1 MNDTELQVDEE
12 FLVDLDEGIDLDEP
26 QVSASGQW
34 LAYGRSRSSN
44 SEEYCVICSATIPI
58 GTLHRFVGIAG
69 GIDGY
74 FAHENCVSGEMQIP
88 IGEPHVNGSDF
99 SEDDADSVEIL
110 DPKATAAVLREV
122 AAPTRRKALEAEPDE
137 GQESD
142 IDLEQL
148 YRREIQRTS
157 LISAEEEVVL
167 AKMIEVGEQ
176 MADDPWKAV
185 YNLHQWTYHET
196 ELKTRKKK
204 EWYRFDPILAEKA
217 HTTFRE
223 AIAFYV
229 KGRQLGEC
237 KITGFDKAARD
248 AAAMPGGDT
257 LQKNLL
263 VAKSLVKAFND
274 RSKRNTA
281 AKTQELVD
289 FAFQAVSSGDL
300 NSRDNQVLSK
310 LFVWSRDEIAWPAV
324 EAYVQSGKYVGAAG
338 EDWLREGGWDP
349 ENPALGKLRGREGA
363 VVQLGWRG
371 REELTKANLRLVV
384 SIAKKYIGR
393 GMSFLDL
400 IQEGN
405 IGLIRAV
412 EKFEYIKG
420 FKFSTYATWWIR
432 QAITRA
438 IADQARTIR
447 IPVHMYEQLNRL
459 TRIQRQLFQE
469 LGREATDEEIA
480 TELTKVTETE
490 VTAERVRAIKKTT
503 REPTSLDAESKS
515 FKDLEQTSHPET
527 FQYHG
532 FTSETRFAERIRD
545 FAAVRPD
552 EAIFTGMRSETVYG
566 MVGSLSEREQHV
578 LKLRFGL
585 HDGRQRTLDEVGAEF
600 NVTRERIRQ
609 IEAKALRKLR
619 HPSRSR
625 KARGFLD
632 DAHGDFLSYSRS
644 SIHSNLIGAS
654 KVFRASANAVNEDTT
669 ELRRAPAEGFND
681 DVLEEVGKYDNKLD
695 YEVSQPPPIEYHVV
709 RDGQVQAVNCS
720 HLTQREKTA
729 IEYGRIPL
737 HWFQSRYQAHGEK
750 WSEDLNEEVRKL
762 YAEGASIARI
772 VLFTGRSPGSISMK
786 LSSLG
791 LPLTAQHEVELDE
804 LFRDAVNQAK
814 SALEDF

>member
-1 MNDTELQVDEE
+1 MTAKK
-12 FLVDLDEGIDLDEP
+12 
-26 QVSASGQW
+26 SAPVTKPAVP
-34 LAYGRSRSSN
+34 LAAKAPAKPATKPAPKSPLKSVAKPAPAKSAK
-44 SEEYCVICSATIPI
+44 SAAKPAAKPAAKLPEKKASLATPAKKASATKPAVKPAPKPAPKSVAIKAKKVPAPKTAAAKPATKSAAKSSTKPAVKPAGKTPAKSSAKSSAKSPAKVGKAGAAKTASAPKAPSPKQAGKQTAKPGGKPAGKQATKPI
-58 GTLHRFVGIAG
+58 AAKLALPAKGAKAGKGAPAEVDPTAKLAGIAEPG
-69 GIDGY
+69 AGDLAEIEADG
-74 FAHENCVSGEMQIP
+74 
-88 IGEPHVNGSDF
+88 
-99 SEDDADSVEIL
+99 VEIL
-110 DPKATAAVLREV
+110 DPEAAAAALLEV
-122 AAPTRRKALEAEPDE
+122 AAPEVAKAAEAVVETVT
-137 GQESD
+137 ESTG
-142 IDLEQL
+142 IDDPVRMYLK
-148 YRREIQRTS
+148 EIGRVGLLT
-157 LISAEEEVVL
+157 AEEEVVL
-167 AKMIEVGEQ
+167 AKMIELGEQ
-176 MADDPWKAV
+176 MADEPWKAV

-204 EWYRFDPILAEKA
+204 EWYRFDPVLAEKA
-217 HTTFRE
+217 HATFRE

-229 KGRQLGEC
+229 KGRKLGEC

-274 RSKRNTA
+274 PSKRNTA

-310 LFVWSRDEIAWPAV
+310 LFVWSRDEIAWPAS

-490 VTAERVRAIKKTT
+490 VTAERVREMRKVSQEPVSLETPIGEEEDSHLGDFIEDKAAKK
-503 REPTSLDAESKS
+503 
-515 FKDLEQTSHPET
+515 
-527 FQYHG
+527 
-532 FTSETRFAERIRD
+532 
-545 FAAVRPD
+545 PD
-552 EAIFTGMRSETVYG
+552 EAANSQLLSEQIVATLE
-566 MVGSLSEREQHV
+566 SLSAREQRV

-585 HDGRQRTLDEVGAEF
+585 EDGRQRTLEEVGAEF

-625 KARGFLD
+625 K
-632 DAHGDFLSYSRS
+632 
-644 SIHSNLIGAS
+644 
-654 KVFRASANAVNEDTT
+654 
-669 ELRRAPAEGFND
+669 LRD
-681 DVLEEVGKYDNKLD
+681 YLE
-695 YEVSQPPPIEYHVV
+695 
-709 RDGQVQAVNCS
+709 
-720 HLTQREKTA
+720 
-729 IEYGRIPL
+729 
-737 HWFQSRYQAHGEK
+737 
-750 WSEDLNEEVRKL
+750 
-762 YAEGASIARI
+762 
-772 VLFTGRSPGSISMK
+772 
-786 LSSLG
+786 
-791 LPLTAQHEVELDE
+791 
-804 LFRDAVNQAK
+804 
-814 SALEDF
+814 

>member
-1 MNDTELQVDEE
+1 MTAKKSAPVTKPAAPVAAKTPTKPATKPAPKSPIKAAAKSAPAKSTKPTSKPAAKPTVKPAATPPAKKASLATPAKKAAATRPAVK
-12 FLVDLDEGIDLDEP
+12 
-26 QVSASGQW
+26 SASKPAPKSVTHKAKKVAAPKAAAAKPAAKPSTKPAVKPSTKPAAKPGGKTPATSSAKSSARAGKAGAAKTAAAPKAPASKSAGKQAAKPSGKQAAKP
-34 LAYGRSRSSN
+34 LAAKLALPAKGAKVGKGAPA
-44 SEEYCVICSATIPI
+44 EVDPTAK
-58 GTLHRFVGIAG
+58 LAGIAEPG
-69 GIDGY
+69 AGDLAEIEADG
-74 FAHENCVSGEMQIP
+74 
-88 IGEPHVNGSDF
+88 
-99 SEDDADSVEIL
+99 VEIL
-110 DPKATAAVLREV
+110 DPEAAAAALLEV
-122 AAPTRRKALEAEPDE
+122 AAPEVAKAAEAVVETVT
-137 GQESD
+137 ESTG
-142 IDLEQL
+142 IDDPVRMYLK
-148 YRREIQRTS
+148 EIGRVGLLT
-157 LISAEEEVVL
+157 AEEEVVL
-167 AKMIEVGEQ
+167 AKMIELGEQ
-176 MADDPWKAV
+176 MADEPWKAV

-217 HTTFRE
+217 HATFRE

-229 KGRQLGEC
+229 KGRKLGEC

-274 RSKRNTA
+274 PSKRNTA

-310 LFVWSRDEIAWPAV
+310 LFVWSRDEIAWPAS
-324 EAYVQSGKYVGAAG
+324 EAYVQSGKYVGAVG
-338 EDWLREGGWDP
+338 EDWLREAGWDP

-490 VTAERVRAIKKTT
+490 VTAERVREMRKVSQEPVSLETPIGEEEDSHLGDFIEDKAAKK
-503 REPTSLDAESKS
+503 
-515 FKDLEQTSHPET
+515 
-527 FQYHG
+527 
-532 FTSETRFAERIRD
+532 
-545 FAAVRPD
+545 PD
-552 EAIFTGMRSETVYG
+552 EAANSQLLSEQIVATLE
-566 MVGSLSEREQHV
+566 SLSAREQRV
-578 LKLRFGL
+578 LRLRFGL
-585 HDGRQRTLDEVGAEF
+585 EDGRQRTLEEVGAEF

-625 KARGFLD
+625 K
-632 DAHGDFLSYSRS
+632 
-644 SIHSNLIGAS
+644 
-654 KVFRASANAVNEDTT
+654 
-669 ELRRAPAEGFND
+669 LRD
-681 DVLEEVGKYDNKLD
+681 YLE
-695 YEVSQPPPIEYHVV
+695 
-709 RDGQVQAVNCS
+709 
-720 HLTQREKTA
+720 
-729 IEYGRIPL
+729 
-737 HWFQSRYQAHGEK
+737 
-750 WSEDLNEEVRKL
+750 
-762 YAEGASIARI
+762 
-772 VLFTGRSPGSISMK
+772 
-786 LSSLG
+786 
-791 LPLTAQHEVELDE
+791 
-804 LFRDAVNQAK
+804 
-814 SALEDF
+814 

>member
-1 MNDTELQVDEE
+1 MTAKKSAPVTKPAVPLAAKAPAKPATKPAPKSPVKAVAKPAPAKSAKPAAKPAAKPPAKKASLATPAKKAAATKPAPKTPAKGAGKPAPKPVSINTKKVAAPKAVAAKRAAAKPTVKSAGKPAAKSMTKPAVKPAGKTPAKSSAKPPAKAGKAGAAKTASAPKAPASKPAGKQAAKPAGKLAGKPVAAKLALPAKGAKAGKGAPAEVD
-12 FLVDLDEGIDLDEP
+12 P
-26 QVSASGQW
+26 TAK
-34 LAYGRSRSSN
+34 LA
-44 SEEYCVICSATIPI
+44 
-58 GTLHRFVGIAG
+58 GIAEPG
-69 GIDGY
+69 AGDLAEIEADG
-74 FAHENCVSGEMQIP
+74 
-88 IGEPHVNGSDF
+88 
-99 SEDDADSVEIL
+99 VEIL
-110 DPKATAAVLREV
+110 DPEAAAAALLEV
-122 AAPTRRKALEAEPDE
+122 AAPEVAKAAEAVVETVT
-137 GQESD
+137 ESTG
-142 IDLEQL
+142 IDDPVRMYLK
-148 YRREIQRTS
+148 EIGRVGLLT
-157 LISAEEEVVL
+157 AEEEVVL
-167 AKMIEVGEQ
+167 AKMIELGEQ
-176 MADDPWKAV
+176 MADEPWKAV

-204 EWYRFDPILAEKA
+204 EWYRFDPVLAEKA
-217 HTTFRE
+217 HATFRE

-229 KGRQLGEC
+229 KKQKLGEC

-274 RSKRNTA
+274 PSKRNTA

-300 NSRDNQVLSK
+300 NSRDNPVLSK
-310 LFVWSRDEIAWPAV
+310 LFVWSRDEIAWPAS

-338 EDWLREGGWDP
+338 EDWLRAGGWDP

-490 VTAERVRAIKKTT
+490 VTAERVREMRKVSQEPVSLETPIGEEEDSHLGDFIEDKAAKK
-503 REPTSLDAESKS
+503 
-515 FKDLEQTSHPET
+515 
-527 FQYHG
+527 
-532 FTSETRFAERIRD
+532 
-545 FAAVRPD
+545 PD
-552 EAIFTGMRSETVYG
+552 EAANSQLLSEQIVATLE
-566 MVGSLSEREQHV
+566 SLSAREQRV

-585 HDGRQRTLDEVGAEF
+585 EDGRQRTLEEGGAEF

-625 KARGFLD
+625 K
-632 DAHGDFLSYSRS
+632 
-644 SIHSNLIGAS
+644 
-654 KVFRASANAVNEDTT
+654 
-669 ELRRAPAEGFND
+669 LRD
-681 DVLEEVGKYDNKLD
+681 YLE
-695 YEVSQPPPIEYHVV
+695 
-709 RDGQVQAVNCS
+709 
-720 HLTQREKTA
+720 
-729 IEYGRIPL
+729 
-737 HWFQSRYQAHGEK
+737 
-750 WSEDLNEEVRKL
+750 
-762 YAEGASIARI
+762 
-772 VLFTGRSPGSISMK
+772 
-786 LSSLG
+786 
-791 LPLTAQHEVELDE
+791 
-804 LFRDAVNQAK
+804 
-814 SALEDF
+814 

>member
-1 MNDTELQVDEE
+1 MTAKKSAPVTKPVAQLVAKAPAKPATKVAPKSLVKALAKTAPVKSAMPAAKPAATPPAKRASLATPAKKTAAPKPASSKAKKVAAPKAAAAKPAAAKRAAAKPAGKPAAKSVTKPAVKAAAKSPAKSSAKSPAKAGKAGAAKTMVAPKSPASKPAGKHAAKAATKPAAKQSTKPTAKSTAKPAAAKQALPAKGAKGVKGAPTEVD
-12 FLVDLDEGIDLDEP
+12 P
-26 QVSASGQW
+26 TAK
-34 LAYGRSRSSN
+34 LA
-44 SEEYCVICSATIPI
+44 
-58 GTLHRFVGIAG
+58 GIAEPG
-69 GIDGY
+69 AGDLAEIEADG
-74 FAHENCVSGEMQIP
+74 
-88 IGEPHVNGSDF
+88 
-99 SEDDADSVEIL
+99 VEIL
-110 DPKATAAVLREV
+110 DPEAAAAALLEV
-122 AAPTRRKALEAEPDE
+122 AAPEVAKAAEAVVETVT
-137 GQESD
+137 ESSG
-142 IDLEQL
+142 IDDPVRMYLK
-148 YRREIQRTS
+148 EIGRVGLLT
-157 LISAEEEVVL
+157 AEEEVVL
-167 AKMIEVGEQ
+167 AKMIELGEQ
-176 MADDPWKAV
+176 MADEPWKAV

-229 KGRQLGEC
+229 KGRKLGEC

-274 RSKRNTA
+274 PSKRNTA

-310 LFVWSRDEIAWPAV
+310 LFVWSRDEIAWPAS

-490 VTAERVRAIKKTT
+490 VTAERVREMRKVSQEPVSLETPIGEEEDSHLGDFIEDKSAKK
-503 REPTSLDAESKS
+503 
-515 FKDLEQTSHPET
+515 
-527 FQYHG
+527 
-532 FTSETRFAERIRD
+532 
-545 FAAVRPD
+545 PD
-552 EAIFTGMRSETVYG
+552 EAANSQLLSEQIVATLE
-566 MVGSLSEREQHV
+566 SLSAREQRV
-578 LKLRFGL
+578 LRLRFGL
-585 HDGRQRTLDEVGAEF
+585 EDGRQRTLEEVGAEF

-625 KARGFLD
+625 K
-632 DAHGDFLSYSRS
+632 
-644 SIHSNLIGAS
+644 
-654 KVFRASANAVNEDTT
+654 
-669 ELRRAPAEGFND
+669 LRD
-681 DVLEEVGKYDNKLD
+681 YLE
-695 YEVSQPPPIEYHVV
+695 
-709 RDGQVQAVNCS
+709 
-720 HLTQREKTA
+720 
-729 IEYGRIPL
+729 
-737 HWFQSRYQAHGEK
+737 
-750 WSEDLNEEVRKL
+750 
-762 YAEGASIARI
+762 
-772 VLFTGRSPGSISMK
+772 
-786 LSSLG
+786 
-791 LPLTAQHEVELDE
+791 
-804 LFRDAVNQAK
+804 
-814 SALEDF
+814 

>member
-1 MNDTELQVDEE
+1 MTAKKSA
-12 FLVDLDEGIDLDEP
+12 LVTKP
-26 QVSASGQW
+26 AAPVAAKTPTKPATKPAPKSPVKTVAKPAPAKSAKTAAKPAAKPAATPPAKKAS
-34 LAYGRSRSSN
+34 LAT
-44 SEEYCVICSATIPI
+44 SAKKAAAPKPAPKTPAK
-58 GTLHRFVGIAG
+58 GTGKPAPKPVGIKAKKVAAPKAAAAKPAAKPAAKSSTKPAVKPAG
-69 GIDGY
+69 KAPAKSSAKSPAKAGKAGAAKTTAASKSPASKQAAKPAGKQTSKQAGKQAAKPVAANLALPAKGAKAGKGAPAEVDPTAKLAGIAEPGAGDLAEIEADG
-74 FAHENCVSGEMQIP
+74 
-88 IGEPHVNGSDF
+88 
-99 SEDDADSVEIL
+99 VEIL
-110 DPKATAAVLREV
+110 DPEAAAAALLEV
-122 AAPTRRKALEAEPDE
+122 AAPEVAKAAEAVVETVT
-137 GQESD
+137 ESTG
-142 IDLEQL
+142 IDDPVRMYLK
-148 YRREIQRTS
+148 EIGRVGLLT
-157 LISAEEEVVL
+157 AEEEVVL
-167 AKMIEVGEQ
+167 AKMIELGEQ
-176 MADDPWKAV
+176 MADEPWKAV

-204 EWYRFDPILAEKA
+204 EWYRFDPVLAEKA
-217 HTTFRE
+217 HATFRE

-229 KGRQLGEC
+229 KGRKLGEC

-274 RSKRNTA
+274 PSKRNTA

-310 LFVWSRDEIAWPAV
+310 LFVWSRDEIAWPAS

-490 VTAERVRAIKKTT
+490 VTAERVREMRKVSQEPVSLETPIGEEEDSHLGDFIEDKSAKK
-503 REPTSLDAESKS
+503 
-515 FKDLEQTSHPET
+515 
-527 FQYHG
+527 
-532 FTSETRFAERIRD
+532 
-545 FAAVRPD
+545 PD
-552 EAIFTGMRSETVYG
+552 EAANSQLLSEQIVATLE
-566 MVGSLSEREQHV
+566 SLSAREQRV
-578 LKLRFGL
+578 LRLRFGL
-585 HDGRQRTLDEVGAEF
+585 EDGRQRTLEEVGAEF

-625 KARGFLD
+625 K
-632 DAHGDFLSYSRS
+632 
-644 SIHSNLIGAS
+644 
-654 KVFRASANAVNEDTT
+654 
-669 ELRRAPAEGFND
+669 LRD
-681 DVLEEVGKYDNKLD
+681 YLE
-695 YEVSQPPPIEYHVV
+695 
-709 RDGQVQAVNCS
+709 
-720 HLTQREKTA
+720 
-729 IEYGRIPL
+729 
-737 HWFQSRYQAHGEK
+737 
-750 WSEDLNEEVRKL
+750 
-762 YAEGASIARI
+762 
-772 VLFTGRSPGSISMK
+772 
-786 LSSLG
+786 
-791 LPLTAQHEVELDE
+791 
-804 LFRDAVNQAK
+804 
-814 SALEDF
+814 

>member
-1 MNDTELQVDEE
+1 MTAKKSAPVTKPAAPVAAKAPAKPATKPAPKSPVKAVAKPAPAKSAKPAAKPAAKPPAKKASLATPAKKAAASKPAVKLAPKPAPKPVSIKAKKVAAPKAAVVKRAAAKPAGKPTAKLSTKPGVKPAGKTPAKSSAKSPAKAGKVGAAKTAAASKSPASKQVAKPAGKQTSKQAGKQSAKPVAAKLALPAKGAKAGKAAPAE
-12 FLVDLDEGIDLDEP
+12 VDP
-26 QVSASGQW
+26 TAK
-34 LAYGRSRSSN
+34 LA
-44 SEEYCVICSATIPI
+44 
-58 GTLHRFVGIAG
+58 GIAEPG
-69 GIDGY
+69 AGDLAEIEADG
-74 FAHENCVSGEMQIP
+74 
-88 IGEPHVNGSDF
+88 
-99 SEDDADSVEIL
+99 VEIL
-110 DPKATAAVLREV
+110 DPEAAAAALLEV
-122 AAPTRRKALEAEPDE
+122 AAPEVAKAAEAVVETVT
-137 GQESD
+137 ESTG
-142 IDLEQL
+142 IDDPVRMYLK
-148 YRREIQRTS
+148 EIGRVGLLT
-157 LISAEEEVVL
+157 AEEEVVL
-167 AKMIEVGEQ
+167 AKMIELGEQ
-176 MADDPWKAV
+176 MADEPWKAV

-204 EWYRFDPILAEKA
+204 EWYRFDPVLAEKA
-217 HTTFRE
+217 HATFRE

-229 KGRQLGEC
+229 KKQKLGEC

-274 RSKRNTA
+274 PGKRNIA

-300 NSRDNQVLSK
+300 NSRDNPVLSK
-310 LFVWSRDEIAWPAV
+310 LFVWSRDEIAWPAS

-338 EDWLREGGWDP
+338 EDWLRAGGWDP

-490 VTAERVRAIKKTT
+490 VTAERVREMRKVSQEPVSLETPIGEEEDSHLGDFIEDKAAKK
-503 REPTSLDAESKS
+503 
-515 FKDLEQTSHPET
+515 
-527 FQYHG
+527 
-532 FTSETRFAERIRD
+532 
-545 FAAVRPD
+545 PD
-552 EAIFTGMRSETVYG
+552 EAANSQLLSEQIVATLE
-566 MVGSLSEREQHV
+566 SLSAREQRV

-585 HDGRQRTLDEVGAEF
+585 EDGRQRTLEEVGAEF

-625 KARGFLD
+625 K
-632 DAHGDFLSYSRS
+632 
-644 SIHSNLIGAS
+644 
-654 KVFRASANAVNEDTT
+654 
-669 ELRRAPAEGFND
+669 LRD
-681 DVLEEVGKYDNKLD
+681 YLE
-695 YEVSQPPPIEYHVV
+695 
-709 RDGQVQAVNCS
+709 
-720 HLTQREKTA
+720 
-729 IEYGRIPL
+729 
-737 HWFQSRYQAHGEK
+737 
-750 WSEDLNEEVRKL
+750 
-762 YAEGASIARI
+762 
-772 VLFTGRSPGSISMK
+772 
-786 LSSLG
+786 
-791 LPLTAQHEVELDE
+791 
-804 LFRDAVNQAK
+804 
-814 SALEDF
+814 

>member
-1 MNDTELQVDEE
+1 MKQAPGKTKSEKKAVVKQAPGKTKSEMNLLPEDVVGLMELSTEKLAGIPDPDSAQLMGEE
-12 FLVDLDEGIDLDEP
+12 TPE
-26 QVSASGQW
+26 
-34 LAYGRSRSSN
+34 
-44 SEEYCVICSATIPI
+44 
-58 GTLHRFVGIAG
+58 
-69 GIDGY
+69 
-74 FAHENCVSGEMQIP
+74 
-88 IGEPHVNGSDF
+88 
-99 SEDDADSVEIL
+99 
-110 DPKATAAVLREV
+110 
-122 AAPTRRKALEAEPDE
+122 
-137 GQESD
+137 
-142 IDLEQL
+142 DLEQPSVPTAAL
-148 YRREIQRTS
+148 TEPSNVSKTDETVEVVVAETTGIDDPVRMYLKEIGRVGLLT
-157 LISAEEEVVL
+157 AEEEVVL
-167 AKMIEVGEQ
+167 AKMIELGEQ
-176 MADDPWKAV
+176 MADEPWKAV

-204 EWYRFDPILAEKA
+204 EWYQFDPVLAAKA
-217 HTTFRE
+217 HATFRE
-223 AIAFYV
+223 AIEFYV
-229 KGRQLGEC
+229 KKTKLAEC
-237 KITGFDKAARD
+237 KVTGFDKAVRELNRTPD
-248 AAAMPGGDT
+248 EQT
-257 LQKNLL
+257 LSTNLL

-310 LFVWSRDEIAWPAV
+310 LFVWSRDEIAWPAS

-469 LGREATDEEIA
+469 LGREATDQEIA
-480 TELTKVTETE
+480 AELTRVLNVDPVIAEDQVKSAKETIADAKRMGAKLVPE
-490 VTAERVRAIKKTT
+490 EGKRSEEASKNAAAEKSTVITAERVREMRKVSQ
-503 REPTSLDAESKS
+503 EPVSLETPIGEEEDSHLGDFIEDKS
-515 FKDLEQTSHPET
+515 AL
-527 FQYHG
+527 
-532 FTSETRFAERIRD
+532 
-545 FAAVRPD
+545 RPD
-552 EAIFTGMRSETVYG
+552 EAAETTNLVE
-566 MVGSLSEREQHV
+566 MVRGLIASLSQREARV

-585 HDGRQRTLDEVGAEF
+585 DDGRSRTLEEVGAEF

-619 HPSRSR
+619 HPSRS
-625 KARGFLD
+625 KKL
-632 DAHGDFLSYSRS
+632 
-644 SIHSNLIGAS
+644 
-654 KVFRASANAVNEDTT
+654 KVFT
-669 ELRRAPAEGFND
+669 
-681 DVLEEVGKYDNKLD
+681 
-695 YEVSQPPPIEYHVV
+695 QEY
-709 RDGQVQAVNCS
+709 
-720 HLTQREKTA
+720 
-729 IEYGRIPL
+729 
-737 HWFQSRYQAHGEK
+737 
-750 WSEDLNEEVRKL
+750 
-762 YAEGASIARI
+762 
-772 VLFTGRSPGSISMK
+772 
-786 LSSLG
+786 
-791 LPLTAQHEVELDE
+791 
-804 LFRDAVNQAK
+804 
-814 SALEDF
+814 